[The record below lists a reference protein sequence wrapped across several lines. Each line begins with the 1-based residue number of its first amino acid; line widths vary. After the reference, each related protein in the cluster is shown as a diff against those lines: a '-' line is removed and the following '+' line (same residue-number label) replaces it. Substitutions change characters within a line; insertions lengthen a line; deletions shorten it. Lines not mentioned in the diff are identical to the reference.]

1 MPAPGG
7 LRFRSDPPRVCVVTE
22 LLLGAGM
29 GWAAGLVPGPLHTLI
44 VATSIRRGFR
54 AGAAVAFA
62 PPIADMPVIPIALLA
77 VGSMSEG
84 VVRWLSFAGGLFVL
98 WLGYD
103 TIRLAGRAEV
113 DEVAPRSDLLKG
125 IVTNLLNPH
134 PWLFWLSVGA
144 PILVAA
150 WTQDPARALAF
161 AAGFYGLMVAT
172 KLVVA
177 YLASHGRRLAGS
189 AWYARLVVA
198 SGVLLLAMGG
208 LLIRDSVVG

>member
-1 MPAPGG
+1 M
-7 LRFRSDPPRVCVVTE
+7 TE

-44 VATSIRRGFR
+44 MATSIQRGFR

-62 PPIADMPVIPIALLA
+62 PPIADIPVIPIALLA
-77 VGSMSEG
+77 VGSMSQG

-103 TIRLAGRAEV
+103 TIRRAGRAEA
-113 DEVAPRSDLLKG
+113 DDAAPRSDLLKG

-150 WTQDPARALAF
+150 WTQNPARALSF
-161 AAGFYGLMVAT
+161 VAGFYGLMVTT
-172 KLVVA
+172 KLAVA

-189 AWYARLVVA
+189 VWYARLVVA
-198 SGVLLLAMGG
+198 SGLLLLAMGG
-208 LLIRDSVVG
+208 FLVRDALAA